1 MHRVRRMCL
10 RPEIIQTELSDV
22 FHCQAKKK
30 VAIMVVG
37 KDKQNHN
44 VYITQINGWFL
55 QAAGC
60 SHWQNFPRKFEIWFG
75 ETAPLKMNKPFKNE
89 QIPKQIEN
97 YLIKSTQYNLNACS
111 RGRVSWYSGS
121 VCDGDDDAIPQK

>member
-10 RPEIIQTELSDV
+10 RPEIIQTELSDM

-37 KDKQNHN
+37 KDKHNHN

-60 SHWQNFPRKFEIWFG
+60 RLIRFEHWQNFPSKFEIWFG
-75 ETAPLKMNKPFKNE
+75 ELAPLKMNAPFKNE
-89 QIPKQIEN
+89 QMHKQIEN
-97 YLIKSTQYNLNACS
+97 
-111 RGRVSWYSGS
+111 
-121 VCDGDDDAIPQK
+121 D